1 MLIAGIDISA
11 INVVNTIS
19 DGSLLLALPIAFAAG
34 VISFLSPCVLPLVP
48 GYMSYITGV
57 AGAEAQR
64 ASRGRALVGTLLFV
78 LGFSVIFVSYGALFG
93 GIGQSLIRHQRD
105 IQIGMGIVVIIL
117 GLGFLGL
124 IPAFQ
129 RELRIHRM
137 PSGTLWGAPLLGAL
151 FGLGWTPCIGPTLGA
166 VQSLA
171 ISEASAGRGAVLS
184 FAYCLGL
191 GLPFVAVGL
200 LVERATTALKFF
212 RRHSRV
218 IMYVGGALL
227 VVIGLLMVTGYWNT
241 LTINLRVW
249 ASNWTI
255 LF

>member
-1 MLIAGIDISA
+1 MNIAIAD
-11 INVVNTIS
+11 VVNTITS
-19 DGSLLLALPIAFAAG
+19 GSLFLAFPIAFAAG
-34 VISFLSPCVLPLVP
+34 LISFLSPCVLPLVP
-48 GYMSYITGV
+48 GYMSFITGV
-57 AGAEAQR
+57 AGAEATGKQ
-64 ASRGRALVGTLLFV
+64 ASRRRAFIGTVLFV
-78 LGFSVIFVSYGALFG
+78 LGFSAIFVSYGALFG
-93 GIGQSLIRHQRD
+93 GMGQVLIRHQRD
-105 IQIGMGIVVIIL
+105 IQIVMGAVVIVL

-137 PSGTLWGAPLLGAL
+137 PSGTLLGAPLLGAL

-171 ISEASAGRGAVLS
+171 ISEASAVRGATLS

-191 GLPFVAVGL
+191 GLPFIVVGL
-200 LVERATTALKFF
+200 LVDRAANALKFF

-218 IMYVGGALL
+218 IMYVGGVML
-227 VVIGLLMVTGYWNT
+227 VAIGVLMVTGYWNT

-249 ASNWTI
+249 ASGWTVSI
-255 LF
+255 

>member
-1 MLIAGIDISA
+1 MNIAIAD
-11 INVVNTIS
+11 VVNTITS
-19 DGSLLLALPIAFAAG
+19 GSLFLAFPIAFAAG
-34 VISFLSPCVLPLVP
+34 LISFLSPCVLPLVP
-48 GYMSYITGV
+48 GYMSFITGV
-57 AGAEAQR
+57 AGAEATGKQ
-64 ASRGRALVGTLLFV
+64 ASRRRAFIGTVLFV
-78 LGFSVIFVSYGALFG
+78 LGFSAIFVSYGALFG
-93 GIGQSLIRHQRD
+93 GMGQVLIRHQRD
-105 IQIGMGIVVIIL
+105 IQIVMGAVVIVL

-137 PSGTLWGAPLLGAL
+137 PSGTLLGAPLLGAL

-171 ISEASAGRGAVLS
+171 ISEASAVRGAALS

-191 GLPFVAVGL
+191 GLPFIVVGL
-200 LVERATTALKFF
+200 LVDRAANALKFF

-218 IMYVGGALL
+218 IMYVGGVML
-227 VVIGLLMVTGYWNT
+227 VAIGVLMVTGYWNT

-249 ASNWTI
+249 ASGWTVSI
-255 LF
+255 